1 MSSADLES
9 PVAKRTIALIQ
20 DQHGSLADL
29 PQELVHVIWVTTYR
43 ACEISMEIERGG
55 GAHALTKSMLVGGG
69 TDARE
74 FDRRTRQLG
83 FLKQI
88 VPSIKA
94 GTLRERQADTQLV
107 VDMLKWNMPATEMSG
122 IRRLL
127 ARKFAKADAMYN
139 QPIPA
144 CLLV

>member
-1 MSSADLES
+1 MSPVDLES
-9 PVAKRTIALIQ
+9 PIAKRSIALIQ
-20 DQHGSLADL
+20 IQHGSLADL
-29 PQELVHVIWVTTYR
+29 PQELAHVIWVTTYR
-43 ACEISMEIERGG
+43 ACEITIELEKGG
-55 GAHALTKSMLVGGG
+55 EATALTKSMLIGGG
-69 TDARE
+69 ADARE

-88 VPSIKA
+88 VPSVRA
-94 GTLRERQADTQLV
+94 GTLREQQADAQLV
-107 VDMLKWNMPATEMSG
+107 IDMLKWNMPATEISG

-144 CLLV
+144 VLLA

>member
-1 MSSADLES
+1 
-9 PVAKRTIALIQ
+9 
-20 DQHGSLADL
+20 
-29 PQELVHVIWVTTYR
+29 
-43 ACEISMEIERGG
+43 MEVERGG
-55 GAHALTKSMLVGGG
+55 GATALTKSMLIGGG
-69 TDARE
+69 ADARE

-88 VPSIKA
+88 VPSVRA
-94 GTLRERQADTQLV
+94 GTLREQQAEAQLV
-107 VDMLKWNMPATEMSG
+107 IDMLKWNMPATEISG

-144 CLLV
+144 VLLA